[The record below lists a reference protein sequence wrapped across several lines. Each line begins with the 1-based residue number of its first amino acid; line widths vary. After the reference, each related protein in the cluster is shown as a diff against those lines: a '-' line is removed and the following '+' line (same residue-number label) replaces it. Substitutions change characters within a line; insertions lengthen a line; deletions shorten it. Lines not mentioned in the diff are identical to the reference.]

1 MKEVLEQHLRNP
13 HTNSVIT
20 AWLAVSGRKVLWR
33 NWRRQTSSMASWA
46 SLPPRYAS
54 GGSYTVVAGTGEVLD
69 FGRNV
74 AQWAIN
80 EGVPTPL
87 NLILVQQ
94 KLQSSNS
101 NRVNRNL
108 THALSLFHKPVPNLA

>member
-1 MKEVLEQHLRNP
+1 MPVGAATL
-13 HTNSVIT
+13 
-20 AWLAVSGRKVLWR
+20 WLLAQAK
-33 NWRRQTSSMASWA
+33 SW
-46 SLPPRYAS
+46 
-54 GGSYTVVAGTGEVLD
+54 D